1 MKKFNQEFKVGNK
14 TIGGNSPTYFI
25 ADIAA
30 NHDGSLERAKEL
42 IFLAK
47 ESGADC
53 AKFQHFSAKKIVSD
67 YGFKNPKIGKISH
80 QASWNKS
87 VYDIYDQ
94 YHTRTEWTE
103 ELVTTCKEA
112 DIEQYSILKEFPIIP
127 CNLCGSQDGLQRQA
141 IKDMLKE
148 WDRKSPGRKEI
159 IFKSIKNISPSHMLD
174 KDLFDFT
181 NYKIKTEKSATEVE
195 DMVP

>member
-14 TIGGNSPTYFI
+14 TIGGNNPTYFI

-67 YGFKNPKIGKISH
+67 YGFKDPKIGKISH

-112 DIEQYSILKEFPIIP
+112 DIEFLPMQPGDVKETYADVTETTELTGYKPTTPISVGVPRFI
-127 CNLCGSQDGLQRQA
+127 D
-141 IKDMLKE
+141 
-148 WDRKSPGRKEI
+148 W
-159 IFKSIKNISPSHMLD
+159 FKSY
-174 KDLFDFT
+174 
-181 NYKIKTEKSATEVE
+181 YKI
-195 DMVP
+195 